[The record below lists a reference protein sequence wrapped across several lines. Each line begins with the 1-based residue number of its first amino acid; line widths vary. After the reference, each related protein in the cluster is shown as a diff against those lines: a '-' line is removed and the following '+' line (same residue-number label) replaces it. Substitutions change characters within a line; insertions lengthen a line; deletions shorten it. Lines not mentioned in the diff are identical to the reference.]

1 MILKRYGFTRVG
13 KWMINRGIRSGISFQ
28 IDSLKNERV
37 IYSFVI
43 NKETKY
49 IGICEN
55 RKTHLIARMNR
66 YKSMQGSG
74 TNEHIAKRIKKALQE
89 KKTVEIYALN
99 PQPSKHYKGLNVD
112 LVKGLENPLI
122 AKIRPKWNRANTQ

>member
-1 MILKRYGFTRVG
+1 MMLRRYGFIRVG
-13 KWMINRGIRSGISFQ
+13 AWTIKRGLRSGISFQ
-28 IDSLKNERV
+28 IDPLKDERV
-37 IYSFVI
+37 IYAFVV
-43 NKETKY
+43 NKKTKY

-55 RKTHLIARMNR
+55 RKTCLLSRMNR

-74 TNEHIAKRIKKALQE
+74 TNEHIAKLIRKALQE

-99 PQPSKHYKGLNVD
+99 PQPSKHYKGLSVD

-122 AKIRPKWNRANTQ
+122 AKAKPEWNRANRQ